1 MRYALFSVL
10 FVTLA
15 LSACQSVI
23 AQSEKDSLLIAVGP
37 EVQNELSE
45 TVAKMLGIKSVLL
58 SAKDLTKTSYLPV
71 ERVRLIDPNG
81 LLVQGIETEKPNT
94 FKLVKKDDICW
105 LLHLNTGRRAWL
117 KTAQCKVVN

>member
-1 MRYALFSVL
+1 MRCALFFVL
-10 FVTLA
+10 LPTLA

-23 AQSEKDSLLIAVGP
+23 AQNEKDSLLIAAGS

-58 SAKDLTKTSYLPV
+58 SAEDLTKTSYLPV
-71 ERVRLIDPNG
+71 GRARLVDPSG
-81 LLVQGIETEKPNT
+81 LLVQGVETEMPNT
-94 FKLVKKDDICW
+94 FKLVKKGDMCW

-117 KTAQCKVVN
+117 KAAQCKAVN